1 MAVTGKKKKIRWARY
16 LPLLLM
22 MAPGIVYL
30 IINNYMPMFGITI
43 AFKKLDYSKGI
54 FGSPWVGFDNFKFF
68 FKTKDFGIMVRNT
81 ICYNLVFIFL
91 GLVIH
96 IGIAV
101 MMTEIGELKIAKAI
115 QPVICFPNMISIII
129 VAYLVYG
136 FLSGNG
142 WVNNT
147 LLGGHGP
154 SWYKEPKY
162 WPFILTFVHFWKGA
176 GYGSIIYIATMS
188 GIDKTL
194 YEAAKLDGASKW
206 QQITRITIP
215 IISPMITLMMI
226 MAIGRIFSS
235 DFGLFLQVP
244 MNSGVLFNVTQTFD
258 TYVYRALM
266 VQNNISMSSAA
277 SVFQAIIGFI
287 LVLATNMVV
296 RKVRSEN
303 ALF

>member
-1 MAVTGKKKKIRWARY
+1 MAPTGKKKKIRWARY
-16 LPLLLM
+16 LPLFLM

-30 IINNYMPMFGITI
+30 IINNYLPMFGITI

-68 FKTKDFGIMVRNT
+68 LTGKDFGILVRNT
-81 ICYNLVFIFL
+81 LLYNVVFIFL
-91 GLVIH
+91 GLIIH
-96 IGIAV
+96 LAIAV

-115 QPVICFPNMISIII
+115 QPVICFPNMISIVI

-154 SWYKEPKY
+154 SCCKESKY
-162 WPFILTFVHFWKGA
+162 WPFILTVVHFWKSA

-194 YEAAKLDGASKW
+194 YEAAKLDGANKW
-206 QQITRITIP
+206 QQITKITIP
-215 IISPMITLMMI
+215 IISPMVILMMI

-277 SVFQAIIGFI
+277 SVFQSIIGFI
-287 LVLATNMVV
+287 LVLLTNLVV
-296 RKVRSEN
+296 RKVRPES
-303 ALF
+303 AIF